1 MYRIISPFLIFFSL
15 FFQKFKDV
23 RIIFSPSLENEKKW
37 GRERHALFSTEYF
50 SLIFSKNTKVIS
62 PTSEFF
68 RNTFRH
74 QRHSQ
79 FALTFLGLRNNEF
92 REGDDGFSGGFRKTR
107 GREREEGTISFSF
120 FPFKEIN
127 YNTRNQIS
135 QEIGKLEIRI

>member
-1 MYRIISPFLIFFSL
+1 M
-15 FFQKFKDV
+15 
-23 RIIFSPSLENEKKW
+23 KKN
-37 GRERHALFSTEYF
+37 GGEREMHFFSTEYF

-107 GREREEGTISFSF
+107 GREREEGTISFPF
-120 FPFKEIN
+120 FKKIN
-127 YNTRNQIS
+127 YTRNQIS
-135 QEIGKLEIRI
+135 QEIGKLEIEKLS